1 MTQSPDPRYHDAME
15 RLLGCAVL
23 FHGAE
28 TLADLAEID
37 FATLLEQSGL
47 GASADDLEFID
58 AAEALRSE
66 IQIGK
71 EFASVLD
78 RMDDRAR
85 TIAVERTYARA
96 PKKLAVLGDEFG
108 VSRERAR
115 QLEVRLRWAVERAA
129 SGAVQRAAAWLERA
143 VGAAAKPEKF
153 QRILDLLVNDAPPEW
168 RSAAEVAVMK
178 QGGYEYLDGLVAN
191 GVFRTLVEEARRLAP
206 RFANEAGVIDEQGL
220 RKEIGAAGIP
230 EWDALA
236 LNARLVRVGDNIV
249 LRDTRRAR
257 VFLALRKIGE
267 SARRDVIADLA
278 GLADNSSLSSLL
290 SSDPLFVRFTKDKWG
305 LSDWTDEPYDGVVEA
320 IVKRIEDAGGA
331 ASIESL
337 VEDIP
342 ARFEV
347 LPATVRN
354 YLGTRKFA
362 IDGDVVRVVA
372 APVAPPRDLAKAR
385 DVVWSKDGTPVLHFV
400 VGSHHLKGNSQKV
413 SVAVAQHLGVDLD
426 GSVKIPFEH
435 PRGVDDASVIWRSY
449 DPNGPEIGRL
459 REALLE
465 CGVQPGDE
473 AFVLLSREGLQLH
486 TDASE
491 LVGRKPGLAAA
502 I

>member
-37 FATLLEQSGL
+37 FGTLLEQSGL
-47 GASADDLEFID
+47 GTSADDLEFID

-71 EFASVLD
+71 EFASVLE

-85 TIAVERTYARA
+85 TIAAKRTYARN
-96 PKKLAVLGDEFG
+96 PQKLAVLGDEFG

-115 QLEVRLRWAVERAA
+115 QLEVRLRWVVEEAA

-143 VGAAAKPEKF
+143 VGAAAAPRRF
-153 QRILDLLVNDAPPEW
+153 QRIMDLLVNDAPPEW

-178 QGGYEYLDGLVAN
+178 QGGYEYLDGVVAN
-191 GVFRTLVEEARRLAP
+191 GVFRTMIEDARQLAP
-206 RFANEAGVIDEQGL
+206 QFANEAGVIDEHGL
-220 RKEIGAAGIP
+220 RERIGALGIP
-230 EWDALA
+230 EWEALA
-236 LNARLVRVGDNIV
+236 RNARLVRVGGSLV

-257 VFLALRKIGE
+257 VFLALREIGE
-267 SARRDVIADLA
+267 PSRREVIADLA

-305 LSDWTDEPYDGVVEA
+305 LSDWTDEPYEGVVEA
-320 IVKRIEDAGGA
+320 IVKRIEEAGGA
-331 ASIESL
+331 ASIQAL
-337 VEDIP
+337 VEEIP
-342 ARFEV
+342 DRFEV

-354 YLGTRKFA
+354 YLGTRKFE
-362 IDGDVVRVVA
+362 ISGDVVRVVA
-372 APVAPPRDLAKAR
+372 APVAPPRDLANAR
-385 DVVWSKDGTPVLHFV
+385 DVAWSRDGTPALRFV
-400 VGSHHLKGNSQKV
+400 VGLHHLKGNSQKV
-413 SVAVAQHLGVDLD
+413 SIAVAQYLGVGLD
-426 GSVKIPFEH
+426 GSTKIPFEH
-435 PRGVDDASVIWRSY
+435 PPGVDDASVIWRSY

-465 CGVQPGDE
+465 CGLHPGDE
-473 AFVLLSREGLQLH
+473 AFVLLRRQGLRVL
-486 TDASE
+486 TDAAE
-491 LVGRKPGLAAA
+491 FVDGKPEPSGT
-502 I
+502 

>member
-47 GASADDLEFID
+47 GTSADDLELID
-58 AAEALRSE
+58 TAAALRSE
-66 IQIGK
+66 IQMGK
-71 EFASVLD
+71 EFASVIEG
-78 RMDDRAR
+78 MDERAR
-85 TIAVERTYARA
+85 KIALDRTYARV
-96 PKKLAVLGDEFG
+96 PQKLAVLGDRFG

-115 QLEVRLRWAVERAA
+115 QLEVRLRATVQGAM

-143 VGAAAKPEKF
+143 VGAAARPEKF
-153 QRILDLLVNDAPPEW
+153 QRILNLLVDDAPPEW
-168 RSAAEVAVMK
+168 RSAAEVAVMR
-178 QGGYEYLDGLVAN
+178 QGGFEYLDGVVGN
-191 GVFRTLVEEARRLAP
+191 GLFRTLVEEARLLAP
-206 RFANEAGVIDEQGL
+206 RFANEAGVIDEDGL
-220 RKEIGAAGIP
+220 RREIGADRIS
-230 EWDALA
+230 EWEALTR
-236 LNARLVRVGDNIV
+236 NARLVRIGGSLV

-257 VFLALRKIGE
+257 VFLALREVGE
-267 SARRDVIADLA
+267 PSRRHVIANLA

-305 LSDWTDEPYDGVVEA
+305 LSAWTDEPYEGVVEA
-320 IVKRIEDAGGA
+320 IVKRIRDAGGA
-331 ASIESL
+331 ASIQSL
-337 VEDIP
+337 VDEIP

-354 YLGTRKFA
+354 YLGTRKFD
-362 IDGDVVRVVA
+362 IDGDIVRVVA
-372 APVAPPRDLAKAR
+372 APVAPRKDLARAR
-385 DVVWSKDGTPVLHFV
+385 DVVWSKDGKPALRFT
-400 VGSHHLKGNSQKV
+400 VGLHHLKGNSQKV
-413 SVAVAQHLGVDLD
+413 SVAVAQHLGVGLD
-426 GSVKIPFEH
+426 GSIKIPFKR
-435 PRGVDDASVIWRSY
+435 PPGVDDASVIWRSY

-473 AFVLLSREGLQLH
+473 VFVLLERRGLRLL
-486 TDASE
+486 TDASAFA
-491 LVGRKPGLAAA
+491 GRKPELAGT
-502 I
+502 

>member
-1 MTQSPDPRYHDAME
+1 MTQSSDPRYHDAME

-47 GASADDLEFID
+47 GTSADDLELID
-58 AAEALRSE
+58 TAAALRSE

-71 EFASVLD
+71 EFASVIE
-78 RMDDRAR
+78 RMDERAR
-85 TIAVERTYARA
+85 KIALERTYARV
-96 PKKLAVLGDEFG
+96 PEKLAVLGDEFG

-115 QLEVRLRWAVERAA
+115 QLEVRLRSTVHGAM

-143 VGAAAKPEKF
+143 VGVAAKPDKF
-153 QRILDLLVNDAPPEW
+153 QRILDLLVDDAPPKW
-168 RSAAEVAVMK
+168 RGAAEVAVMR
-178 QGGYEYLDGLVAN
+178 QGGFEHLDGVVGN
-191 GVFRTLVEEARRLAP
+191 GLFRTLVDEARRLAP
-206 RFANEAGVIDEQGL
+206 RFANEAGVIDENGL
-220 RKEIGAAGIP
+220 RQEIGAGRVS
-230 EWDALA
+230 EW
-236 LNARLVRVGDNIV
+236 
-249 LRDTRRAR
+249 
-257 VFLALRKIGE
+257 
-267 SARRDVIADLA
+267 IADLA
-278 GLADNSSLSSLL
+278 RLEDNSSLSSLL

-305 LSDWTDEPYDGVVEA
+305 LSAWTDEPYEGVVEA
-320 IVKRIEDAGGA
+320 IVKRISEAGGA
-331 ASIESL
+331 ASIQSL
-337 VEDIP
+337 VDEIP

-354 YLGTRKFA
+354 YLGTRKFE

-372 APVAPPRDLAKAR
+372 APVAPRKDLARAR
-385 DVVWSKDGTPVLHFV
+385 DVVWSKGGVPALRFT
-400 VGSHHLKGNSQKV
+400 VGLHHLKGNSQKV
-413 SVAVAQHLGVDLD
+413 SVAVAQHLGVGLD
-426 GSVKIPFEH
+426 GSIKIPFTR
-435 PRGVDDASVIWRSY
+435 PPGVDAASVIWRSY

-465 CGVQPGDE
+465 CGVRPGDE
-473 AFVLLSREGLQLH
+473 VFVLLGRQELRLL

-491 LVGRKPGLAAA
+491 FVRKKPKLAA